1 MRIYLIKLPSK
12 KDGRKV
18 STRSRVLRHTSTDK
32 QSIILPYKALASRS
46 LLASGVLCPSANLP
60 SSPSAHVQWNE
71 LPSLLNRWTSW
82 TDTPKTKLTLYDA
95 RVLVS
100 NFYVEGGVGLT
111 FVLMNHVNSSLCHLT
126 IGFTQHFWLQ
136 KRELSL
142 SPENSSRITLLP
154 QVHQGLEEKFR
165 ESQVQIL

>member
-1 MRIYLIKLPSK
+1 M
-12 KDGRKV
+12 
-18 STRSRVLRHTSTDK
+18 
-32 QSIILPYKALASRS
+32 
-46 LLASGVLCPSANLP
+46 
-60 SSPSAHVQWNE
+60 
-71 LPSLLNRWTSW
+71 
-82 TDTPKTKLTLYDA
+82 
-95 RVLVS
+95 
-100 NFYVEGGVGLT
+100 GLT

-142 SPENSSRITLLP
+142 SPETSSRITLLP

>member
-1 MRIYLIKLPSK
+1 MPIYLIKLPSK
-12 KDGRKV
+12 KEPSNV
-18 STRSRVLRHTSTDK
+18 STYSRVNNWTDK
-32 QSIILPYKALASRS
+32 QSIILRYKTLASRS
-46 LLASGVLCPSANLP
+46 ILATGVFAHLPICLLPLP
-60 SSPSAHVQWNE
+60 RTCNE
-71 LPSLLNRWTSW
+71 TNFLFF
-82 TDTPKTKLTLYDA
+82 LTAEQAERTLRIRNWYYLYDA
-95 RVLVS
+95 GVLVS
-100 NFYVEGGVGLT
+100 NFYVGGGVGLK

-142 SPENSSRITLLP
+142 STENSSRITLLP